1 MLICEVMFEDFET
14 DNTAILR
21 INKIDEVYW
30 VSIIATSYQTEY
42 STKSL
47 TESYR
52 IFSEHTNKFLSAN
65 YDVVE
70 LNESLR

>member
-30 VSIIATSYQTEY
+30 VSILSTSYQTEY

-52 IFSEHTNKFLSAN
+52 IFSEHANKFLSAN